1 MTNETVDANIFES
14 LPCLRIRVWLCWLT
28 ISITTPDK
36 MSEDF
41 TLQDCKKFQK
51 GYGIVMGMPH
61 RITNV
66 AKRNIQGVV
75 VVLAGR
81 NRNRSL
87 ITSKDDWC
95 KHRTVCSG

>member
-1 MTNETVDANIFES
+1 MTNEIVDANIFES
-14 LPCLRIRVWLCWLT
+14 LPCLRIRVWLYRLT
-28 ISITTPDK
+28 ISITTLNK
-36 MSEDF
+36 MSEVL
-41 TLQDCKKFQK
+41 TLWDCEKCQK
-51 GYGIVMGMPH
+51 GYGIAMGTPH

-81 NRNRSL
+81 NRNCSL

-95 KHRTVCSG
+95 KHRTVG